1 MSDSPEP
8 RPAEV
13 ADDRRPKL
21 HLSELQRIAVAGT
34 ILRPIRK
41 PLGVSAFGINAYTG
55 SNAGDLVIEP
65 HDETGTSSGQHE
77 ELYVVM
83 TGHAVFELAGEEI
96 DAPAGTFVFAQPDQ
110 HRVARATAADT
121 TILAIGGKPGAAGPP
136 STFEYYFLAAGET
149 DPDRAYEVC
158 AEGLEHHEGNASLH
172 YNLACFAA
180 LAGRRED
187 ALRHI
192 GIAFE
197 ADPKAREWARDDA
210 DLDSIRDSL

>member
-1 MSDSPEP
+1 MERLPSVLSL
-8 RPAEV
+8 
-13 ADDRRPKL
+13 ADLRR
-21 HLSELQRIAVAGT
+21 IDVAGT
-34 ILRPIRK
+34 VLRPIRK

-55 SNAGDLVIEP
+55 DNEGDLVIEP
-65 HDETGTSSGQHE
+65 HDETSSSSGQHE
-77 ELYVVM
+77 ELYVVI

-110 HRVARATAADT
+110 HRVAHARAAGT
-121 TILAIGGKPGAAGPP
+121 TVLAIGGKPGAAGPP
-136 STFEYYFLAAGET
+136 STFEYYFLAAGES
-149 DPDRAYEVC
+149 DPNRAYEVC
-158 AEGLEHHEGNASLH
+158 AEGLEHHADSASLQ

-197 ADPKAREWARDDA
+197 KEPKAREWAKDDS
-210 DLDSIRDSL
+210 DLDSIRDALPT